1 MKIFRSTLLVLSVVL
16 LHFSCQRELYFD
28 GVSTGFL
35 KKDGAGNCLPVTAT
49 GLFIID
55 SVLTNSNYV
64 DVQAEVVQ
72 PGTYA
77 IQSDTVNGISFRGT
91 GKVSKGPNDIRLFAS
106 GKPKT
111 AGDYTFR
118 IVYGSSFCNFKVKV
132 LNTPLAEFTLVGS
145 PYDCAGVYVNGTYV
159 KDSALNSLNQIT
171 LLADVTRPGKY
182 TVSASTNNGFLFSGS
197 GTFTAAGVQNITL
210 TGTGTPVKADT
221 TKVSVKNTISSCDL
235 NVVVFAT
242 VDNKAIYSFEG
253 TPGVCVGPIIAGDY
267 YAGIVTT
274 VNNTATMKVNVTKTG
289 VYSINTNPANG
300 LTFNAAGMFSFLG
313 PQTVT
318 LYAVG
323 TPTKSESTAFIPN
336 TGTPTCNYYVDVK
349 PLPPPAVFTLSGAPN
364 NCAPITVNGFY
375 IHSKPLDNANT
386 VVVQVNVTTPGAYT
400 LSTNSVNGF
409 GFSASGVFTASGLQN
424 VTLRG
429 SGIPVVQGTTTI
441 TPRTG
446 PSFCNFS
453 VTVQ

>member
-1 MKIFRSTLLVLSVVL
+1 MKIFRSTLLLLSVVL

-28 GVSTGFL
+28 GVSAGFL
-35 KKDGAGNCLPVTAT
+35 KKDGVGNCLPVTAT

-72 PGTYA
+72 PGTYE
-77 IQSDTVNGISFRGT
+77 IKSDTINGISFRGE
-91 GKVSKGPNDIRLFAS
+91 GKVSKGANTIRLFAN
-106 GKPKT
+106 GKPKIP
-111 AGDYTFR
+111 GEYSFR
-118 IVYGSSFCNFKVKV
+118 VVYGSSFCNFKIKV
-132 LNTPLAEFTLVGS
+132 SNTPLAEFTLVGN
-145 PYDCAGVYVNGTYV
+145 PYDCAGVYVNGSYV

-182 TVSASTNNGFLFSGS
+182 AVSASTTNGFLFSCN
-197 GTFTAAGVQNITL
+197 GTFTSAGIQNITL
-210 TGTGTPVKADT
+210 TGSGTPVNADT
-221 TKVSVKNTISSCDL
+221 TKVTVKNTISSCDL

-242 VDNKAIYSFEG
+242 VDNKAIFSFDG
-253 TPGVCVGPIIAGDY
+253 TPGVCIGPVIAGDY

-300 LTFNAAGMFSFLG
+300 LTFNAAGLFSFLG

-318 LYAVG
+318 LDASG

-336 TGTPTCNYYVDVK
+336 TGTQTCNYYVDVK

-386 VVVQVNVTTPGAYT
+386 VVVQVDVTTPGMYT
-400 LSTNSVNGF
+400 LSTNTVNGF

-429 SGIPVVQGTTTI
+429 SGVPAVQGTTTI
-441 TPRTG
+441 TPRAG
-446 PSFCNFS
+446 ASLCNFS

>member
-16 LHFSCQRELYFD
+16 LHLSCQRELYFD
-28 GVSTGFL
+28 GVSNGFL

-55 SVLTNSNYV
+55 SVLTNSNYI

-72 PGTYA
+72 PGTFE
-77 IQSDTVNGISFRGT
+77 IKSDTVNGISFRGT
-91 GKVSKGPNDIRLFAS
+91 GKVSKGINTIRLFAN
-106 GKPKT
+106 GKPKI
-111 AGDYTFR
+111 AGEYSFR

-132 LNTPLAEFTLVGS
+132 STTPFAEFILVGS
-145 PYDCAGVYVNGTYV
+145 PYDCAGVYVNGAYV

-182 TVSASTNNGFLFSGS
+182 IVNASTTNGFLFSGS

-210 TGTGTPVKADT
+210 TGTGTPLKADT
-221 TKVSVKNTISSCDL
+221 TKVTVKNTISSCDL
-235 NVVVFAT
+235 NIVVFAT
-242 VDNKAIYSFEG
+242 VDNKAMFSFDG
-253 TPGVCVGPIIAGDY
+253 TPGICAGPVIAGDY

-274 VNNTATMKVNVTKTG
+274 VNNTAIMKVNVTKTG

-318 LYAVG
+318 LYASG

-336 TGTPTCNYYVDVK
+336 TGTQTCNYYVDVK

-364 NCAPITVNGFY
+364 SCAPITINGFY

-386 VVVQVNVTTPGAYT
+386 VVVQVDVTTPGAFT
-400 LSTNSVNGF
+400 LSTNTINGF
-409 GFSASGVFTASGLQN
+409 GFTASGVFAAAGLQN
-424 VTLRG
+424 VILRG
-429 SGIPVVQGTTTI
+429 SGVPIVQGTTTI

-446 PSFCNFS
+446 ASFCNFS